1 MNRKTYRIC
10 LIILIIAAMISGIYY
25 YRSVQKEELNPQ
37 DGIFVRENGMG
48 RADV

>member
-10 LIILIIAAMISGIYY
+10 LIMLIIAAMISGSYY
-25 YRSVQKEELNPQ
+25 YRSVHKEELNPH